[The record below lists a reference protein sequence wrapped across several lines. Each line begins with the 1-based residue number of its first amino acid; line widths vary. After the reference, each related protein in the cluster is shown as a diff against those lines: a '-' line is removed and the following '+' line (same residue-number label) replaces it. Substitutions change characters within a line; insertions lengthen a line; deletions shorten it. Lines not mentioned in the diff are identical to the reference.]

1 MVDLTFT
8 LIWNAD
14 SLTTEDVAKR
24 RPLYQHYDP
33 KVLMVCYDAT
43 GGLEDE
49 GATMQR
55 IEAWVAQARCYD
67 ASLPLMLVGVVPRAG
82 VKPPAYLISRDQAL
96 EVAEAAGQNVADVGP
111 AGAGAG
117 AGAGAQTGDAQVG
130 DPHAGE
136 ALHGTSATCSATLV
150 VGNVL
155 SFTTRPATRAGMDE
169 LVESTVRPMT
179 MPQPQALPSTS
190 ASAMVALALYPQS

>member
-24 RPLYQHYDP
+24 RPLYQQYNP

-43 GGLEDE
+43 GEMKDE
-49 GATMQR
+49 GAAMQS
-55 IEAWVAQARCYD
+55 IEAWVVQARYYD
-67 ASLPLMLVGVVPRAG
+67 ASLPLMLVGVVPMAG

-96 EVAEAAGQNVADVGP
+96 EVAEGAGQNAADVGP
-111 AGAGAG
+111 AGVK
-117 AGAGAQTGDAQVG
+117 TGDAQVG

-136 ALHGTSATCSATLV
+136 ALPGVSETPV
-150 VGNVL
+150 VGKVL

-169 LVESTVRPMT
+169 LVKSTVRPMA
-179 MPQPQALPSTS
+179 MP
-190 ASAMVALALYPQS
+190 

>member
-24 RPLYQHYDP
+24 RPLYQQYNP

-43 GGLEDE
+43 GEMEDE
-49 GATMQR
+49 GAAIQS
-55 IEAWVAQARCYD
+55 IESWVVQARCYD
-67 ASLPLMLVGVVPRAG
+67 ASLPLMLVGVVPMAG

-96 EVAEAAGQNVADVGP
+96 EVAEGAGQNAADVGP
-111 AGAGAG
+111 AGVK
-117 AGAGAQTGDAQVG
+117 TGDAQAG
-130 DPHAGE
+130 DPHPPGASE
-136 ALHGTSATCSATLV
+136 TPV
-150 VGNVL
+150 VGKVL

-169 LVESTVRPMT
+169 LVKSTVRPMA
-179 MPQPQALPSTS
+179 MP
-190 ASAMVALALYPQS
+190 